1 MPTPTYTPLANIT
14 LLSTTSSIT
23 FSSIS
28 QDYGD
33 LVLVVYQTVV
43 ASTNEMQIYI
53 NSDTANNYSRVYFE
67 GNGTAASTSSSSI
80 VVGPYGTSVAT
91 TICNFIDYKATN
103 KHKTVIARADNSGSA
118 KVTAAR
124 WASNSAITSITC
136 SMPVNSWSAGTSFA
150 LYGIA
155 A

>member
-14 LLSTTSSIT
+14 LSSTTSSIS
-23 FSSIS
+23 FSNIS
-28 QDYGD
+28 QNYAD
-33 LVLVVYQTVV
+33 LVLIVYQTAV
-43 ASTNEMQIYI
+43 ATVNEMQILL
-53 NSDTANNYSRVYFE
+53 NSDTGNNYNRVYFE
-67 GNGTAASTSSSSI
+67 GSGSASSI
-80 VVGPYGTSVAT
+80 NSNTMVVGPYGTGIGT

-103 KHKTVIARADNSGSA
+103 KHKTAIARANSAGSA
-118 KVTAAR
+118 KMTASR